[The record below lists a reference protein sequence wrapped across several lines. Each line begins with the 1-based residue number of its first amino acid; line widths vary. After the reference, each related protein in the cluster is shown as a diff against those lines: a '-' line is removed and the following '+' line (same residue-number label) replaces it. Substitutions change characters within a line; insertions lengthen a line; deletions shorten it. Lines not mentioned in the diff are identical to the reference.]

1 MLESTGRP
9 RKVRLSEARKDYYRR
24 LARKK
29 GYLSRAA
36 FKLLQIDRKYR
47 ILKNGAKVLDLGCS
61 PGGWSQIAS
70 RKVGKQGLVI
80 GVDVAKSSFTASNF
94 NFINADINSPE
105 FEQKLSGLN
114 MKFDCILSDLSPK
127 LIGIWDADSSR
138 QLLLTMDALKSAGR
152 FLREGGSAVIKLF
165 QGEMLDEAIKELRK
179 SFTSVSVAKPAASRK
194 QASEIY
200 AVCFNFKPQKETLQ
214 QPLSEHQS

>member
-1 MLESTGRP
+1 
-9 RKVRLSEARKDYYRR
+9 
-24 LARKK
+24 
-29 GYLSRAA
+29 
-36 FKLLQIDRKYR
+36 
-47 ILKNGAKVLDLGCS
+47 
-61 PGGWSQIAS
+61 
-70 RKVGKQGLVI
+70 
-80 GVDVAKSSFTASNF
+80 
-94 NFINADINSPE
+94 
-105 FEQKLSGLN
+105 